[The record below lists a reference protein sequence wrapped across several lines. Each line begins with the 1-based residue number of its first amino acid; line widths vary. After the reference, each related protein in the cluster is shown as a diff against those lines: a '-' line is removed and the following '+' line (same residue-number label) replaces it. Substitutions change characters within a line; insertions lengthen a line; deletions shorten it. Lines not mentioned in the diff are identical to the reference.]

1 MSIENLLARYE
12 LTARAE
18 GKSPKTVDHVKLAVK
33 LLAGSIGGIQDV
45 SKVRADDLRNFI
57 LDLEQRPKWAGT
69 SHEKEEK
76 LGRTTLNTYVRGIKA
91 FWAWLSREG
100 IIKHN
105 PFTGVRTPRLPKR
118 RLPKV
123 MSEEEMVA
131 VFASAAG
138 NPRETALIL
147 LLLDS
152 GITLSEVAELNDSY
166 VDTAGGT
173 VRVFREKTKNERYAY
188 FSPPTGA
195 AIEAYRF
202 VRPEPVGAKRLFLTQ
217 DGRPLRARRIQTILE
232 SVGKRAKLNQR
243 LSPHKLRHSFATWS
257 LKYGSNLEY
266 IRIML
271 GHSDIRTTS
280 EAYLHMADAD
290 IAEASK
296 ITSPVVNL
304 GIGKGKGWTVKPEV
318 LQNGTLTPIRIPG
331 RKRPGRGN
339 GDTVIL
345 IQNQPQGPPQPHPA
359 DGLMPV
365 TYSKKPK
372 AKKRK

>member
-1 MSIENLLARYE
+1 MSIENLMARYE

-18 GKSPKTVDHVKLAVK
+18 GKSSKTVDHVKLSVK
-33 LLAGSIGGIQDV
+33 LFTSSIGGIQDV
-45 SKVRADDLRNFI
+45 SKVKADDLRHFI

-69 SHEKEEK
+69 SHEKEDK
-76 LGRTTLNTYVRGIKA
+76 ISRTALNTYVRGVKT

-100 IIKHN
+100 IIKEN
-105 PFTGVRTPRLPKR
+105 PLASVRTPKLPKL
-118 RLPKV
+118 LPKII
-123 MSEEEMVA
+123 SEKEMVV
-131 VFASAAG
+131 VFDSVAQK
-138 NPRETALIL
+138 PRETALLL

-152 GITLSEVAELNDSY
+152 DITLSEVAELNDSY
-166 VDTAGGT
+166 VDTADGT
-173 VRVFREKTKNERYAY
+173 ARVFREKTQKECYAY

-202 VRPEPVGAKRLFLTQ
+202 VRPEPVSAPRLFLTE
-217 DGRPLRARRIQTILE
+217 DGRPLTARRIQKILE
-232 SVGKRAKLNQR
+232 RIGQGAKLNQR

-280 EAYLHMADAD
+280 KAYLHMANAD
-290 IAEASK
+290 IAEASR

-304 GIGKGKGWTVKPEV
+304 GIRKDTGWSAKPSV

-331 RKRPGRGN
+331 RKKSGRGN
-339 GDTVIL
+339 GDTVIV
-345 IQNQPQGPPQPHPA
+345 IQNQSPGPPPPHPA
-359 DGLMPV
+359 DGIMPV
-365 TYSKKPK
+365 TYIKKPK
-372 AKKRK
+372 TRKHK